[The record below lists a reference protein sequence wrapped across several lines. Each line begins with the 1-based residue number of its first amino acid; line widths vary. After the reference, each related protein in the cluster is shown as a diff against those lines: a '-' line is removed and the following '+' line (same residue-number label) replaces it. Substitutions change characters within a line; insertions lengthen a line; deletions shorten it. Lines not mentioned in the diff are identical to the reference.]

1 MAAQIIHDKLAN
13 PFHSDSARTRSCL
26 STTATL
32 LLHRACHVG
41 FLGFPGEQEAMKN
54 NWQLMFHE
62 QGKLSYRGRIPLNP
76 IAAASAN
83 EDGQQF
89 QHFQRGWSAVSALP
103 VKLPVFAY

>member
-1 MAAQIIHDKLAN
+1 
-13 PFHSDSARTRSCL
+13 
-26 STTATL
+26 
-32 LLHRACHVG
+32 
-41 FLGFPGEQEAMKN
+41 MKN

-89 QHFQRGWSAVSALP
+89 QHFQRAEDAGADSDPRLLLIRLREALANQAHP
-103 VKLPVFAY
+103 R